1 MMKVYIVRHTAVDVP
16 RNICYGQTD
25 VPVRE
30 DSFVEE
36 ATRVKEKLATLNYEI
51 AFTSPLTRCVRL
63 ATFCGHG
70 DAVRDKRLMEL
81 NFGDWEWV
89 FIYDLNNP
97 EVHYWFQH
105 QVEQCTPNGES
116 FLDMQ
121 KRLLNFIDEQKA
133 KGYERICLFAHG
145 GIHLC
150 AQMLHGKKFNND
162 VFMHLPPYGS
172 VIEYDF

>member
-1 MMKVYIVRHTAVDVP
+1 MIVYIVRHTSVDVP
-16 RNICYGQTD
+16 YEICYGQTD

-30 DSFVEE
+30 DSFAVE
-36 ATRVKEKLATLNYEI
+36 AARVKEKLSTLSFE
-51 AFTSPLTRCVRL
+51 AVFTSPLTRCVRL
-63 ATFCGHG
+63 ATFCGYD
-70 DAVRDKRLMEL
+70 DAIRDKRLMEL

-89 FIYDLNNP
+89 FLYDLLDVP
-97 EVHYWFQH
+97 EVSAWFKN
-105 QVEQCTPNGES
+105 QVQERTPNGES

-121 KRLLNFIDEQKA
+121 ERLLNFIEEQKA

-150 AQMLHGKKFNND
+150 AQMLLGKKFNND

-172 VIEYDF
+172 VIEYEF